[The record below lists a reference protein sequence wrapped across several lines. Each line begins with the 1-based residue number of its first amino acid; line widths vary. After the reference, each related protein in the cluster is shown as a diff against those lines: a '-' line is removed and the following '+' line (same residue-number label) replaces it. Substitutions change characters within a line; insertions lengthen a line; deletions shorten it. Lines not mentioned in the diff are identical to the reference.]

1 MNVVNRNEAVPFT
14 TKDTST
20 IREILAPRRA
30 TAERQSLAEASLA
43 VGAAT
48 QAHSH
53 PNTEEIYYILNGQ
66 GLMAVEAEQRPVGAG
81 DAICILAGQ
90 KHQIRNVGAEPLVFL
105 CCCVPAYTDA
115 DTVVCQP
122 LL

>member
-1 MNVVNRNEAVPFT
+1 MVIRHRDNVAAFT
-14 TKDTST
+14 TKDGST
-20 IREILAPRRA
+20 IRELLAPRQA
-30 TAERQSLAEASLA
+30 TAARQSLAEAHLA

-53 PNTEEIYYILNGQ
+53 PNTEEIYYILSGQ
-66 GLMAVEAEQRPVGAG
+66 GRMAVENEQREVGAG

-90 KHQIRNVGAEPLVFL
+90 RHQIQNAGKCPLIFL

-115 DTVVCQP
+115 DTVMCEP
-122 LL
+122 ML